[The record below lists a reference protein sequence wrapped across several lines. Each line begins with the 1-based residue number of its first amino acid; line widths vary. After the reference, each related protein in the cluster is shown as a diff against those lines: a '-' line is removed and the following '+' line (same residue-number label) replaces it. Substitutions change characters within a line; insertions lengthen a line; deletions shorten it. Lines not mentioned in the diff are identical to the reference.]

1 MECRTEDVRE
11 KVFRIVS
18 KRGSGREQ
26 LLPVL
31 QDVMDEFGYLA
42 GDVLVEVSRAM
53 DISIGEIHGV
63 ASFYHFINTEKVG
76 RYVVRLCKTISCE
89 MQGKKKVEAALEKEL
104 GIKFGETTTDGL
116 FTLQH
121 SNCLGMCD
129 QGPALMVN
137 RAMFTRVSPERALQI
152 IDAYREG
159 RQP

>member
-11 KVFRIVS
+11 KVARIVS
-18 KRGSGREQ
+18 KHGPGRAQ

-31 QDVMDEFGYLA
+31 QDVMDEFGYLS
-42 GDVLVEVSRAM
+42 GDVLIEVSRAM

-89 MQGKKKVEAALEKEL
+89 MQGKKKVEAAIEKEL
-104 GIKFGETTTDGL
+104 GIRFGGTTPDGL

-121 SNCLGMCD
+121 TNCLGMCD

-152 IDAYREG
+152 LDAYREG
-159 RQP
+159 REP

>member
-11 KVFRIVS
+11 KVVRSVERHG
-18 KRGSGREQ
+18 KGREQ

-31 QDVMDEFGYLA
+31 QEVMDEFGYLA
-42 GDVLVEVSRAM
+42 GDVLVEISRAM

-63 ASFYHFINTEKVG
+63 ASFYHFINTERVG
-76 RYVVRLCKTISCE
+76 RYVVRLCKTISCD

-104 GIKFGETTTDGL
+104 GIRFGETTSDGL

-121 SNCLGMCD
+121 INCLGMCD

-137 RAMFTRVSPERALQI
+137 RAIFTRVTPEREIQI
-152 IDAYREG
+152 LETYREG
-159 RQP
+159 R